1 MKVFQWTE
9 HKYFKEYLKMGDWQ
23 SAIDVENESHEQEI
37 DPQLSAQIIKMT
49 NEKAEI
55 DHARSHLVSG
65 SYLITFLIKFK

>member
-1 MKVFQWTE
+1 
-9 HKYFKEYLKMGDWQ
+9 MGDWQ

-55 DHARSHLVSG
+55 DHARSHLVNGFHS
-65 SYLITFLIKFK
+65 SKTSNRIQMKTVPS